1 MASLAEVSELIRK
14 NDTKIIGNQEE
25 QTDALQSI
33 DVNIRKFLAIQ
44 ERSRLDDLEDKRE
57 RRRVTGT
64 AAAAG
69 AAAGSGGGGRGGGG
83 PAVVP
88 FGLNLGGLARGIGTV
103 VAALTGLRL
112 AQALTRSLSDAAS
125 RNMGTQR
132 GTALDSNAIL
142 RNQLEDLKRNFR
154 AERVELQNEI
164 KRLRSDVANA
174 RAVENKLTKELD
186 ASKANARATLKTELE
201 AATAKRA
208 QLEAEL
214 KTARANLADAKA
226 DLAEAKQTL
235 KETRNASKLKTEN
248 LNNQVETLRARVA
261 ELSNN
266 AAARAAISRPTA
278 SSIPSAGE
286 VFQYRNARGEIR
298 EGVATG
304 EQFGP
309 RIGAAAPNAPNAR
322 FTIGPDQILPGGLES
337 RAINNTRPGISKF
350 NLASRYVDIAN
361 PLTQAET
368 AAAAVSRLAKPGSG
382 LATTSGALA
391 RTLGGATLFA
401 LSIALTPGNTK
412 DKRGFHPGDPVAA
425 LASRILEFL
434 IAIQRNAPVAEI
446 LKAKNDIFKDGP
458 ASNERLM
465 AALMREFP
473 FGLGM
478 DEKTAADIAAI
489 IYASNPELGSIL
501 KSFYTN
507 RNAMFAQGQA
517 EFDRL
522 GSDAPG
528 FSYSGNNEAA
538 RTKFAMEYAG
548 ITGMAA
554 DRERD
559 PGFIN
564 TAKNILGSLPFV
576 GKQNRTALST
586 EVVASQSK
594 LARLG
599 ALESGS
605 YPRVLSSDGG
615 GSTVI
620 GSVGDTNINNN
631 SSQPLVIQQGGT
643 DFGSSA
649 EMNGSSSNQMSLQ

>member
-14 NDTKIIGNQEE
+14 NDTKIIGNQDE

-33 DVNIRKFLAIQ
+33 DANIRKFLAIQ

-88 FGLNLGGLARGIGTV
+88 FGLNLGGLARGIGNV

-112 AQALTRSLSDAAS
+112 AQALSRSLSDAAS

-142 RNQLEDLKRNFR
+142 RNQLEDLKRNFK

-164 KRLRSDVANA
+164 KRLRNDVANA
-174 RAVENKLTKELD
+174 RAVENKLTRELD

-201 AATAKRA
+201 AASAKRA

-226 DLAEAKQTL
+226 DLADANQTL
-235 KETRNASKLKTEN
+235 KDTKAASKLKTEN

-266 AAARAAISRPTA
+266 AAARAASSSRPAAT
-278 SSIPSAGE
+278 SIPSANE
-286 VFQYRNARGEIR
+286 MFQYRNAAGELKSAT
-298 EGVATG
+298 ATG
-304 EQFGP
+304 ETFGP
-309 RIGAAAPNAPNAR
+309 RVQATARGAT
-322 FTIGPDQILPGGLES
+322 FTVDSQNIIPGSLES
-337 RAINNTRPGISKF
+337 RVLANTGSRVSKF
-350 NLASRYVDIAN
+350 NVATRYADIMN
-361 PLTQAET
+361 PVTQAET
-368 AAAAVSRLAKPGSG
+368 AAAVVSRLAKPGSG
-382 LATTSGALA
+382 LAASSGALA
-391 RTLGGATLFA
+391 RTLGGPVIFGLTVALAPSNFTDKNGFA
-401 LSIALTPGNTK
+401 SGMPSAM
-412 DKRGFHPGDPVAA
+412 
-425 LASRILEFL
+425 LASRIYDFL
-434 IAIQRNAPVAEI
+434 KAIQRNAPVAEI
-446 LKAKNDIFKDGP
+446 LKFKKDIFMDGP
-458 ASNERLM
+458 VNNQLLMDALM
-465 AALMREFP
+465 AQPPDGM
-473 FGLGM
+473 GL
-478 DEKTAADIAAI
+478 DEQSAADIALI
-489 IYASNPELGSIL
+489 VNASNPELGSIL
-501 KSFYTN
+501 KAFYSD
-507 RNAMFAQGQA
+507 RNAKFAEGQA

-522 GSDAPG
+522 NPTGVSP
-528 FSYSGNNEAA
+528 NKKVNEAA
-538 RTKFAMEYAG
+538 RTKFALEYAG

-564 TAKNILGSLPFV
+564 AAKNFFGGLPFV
-576 GKQNRTALST
+576 GMQNRAALST
-586 EVVASQSK
+586 EIVASQSK

-605 YPRVLSSDGG
+605 YPRVLAPNSG

-620 GSVGDTNINNN
+620 GSVGDTNINNSN
-631 SSQPLVIQQGGT
+631 SQPLVIQQGGT